1 MAKQNKK
8 VGKGI
13 YWTPRILSII
23 FILFLAMFS
32 LDVFSM
38 DLSFGQ
44 IMLGLLM
51 HNIPVIIL
59 IIILVFAWKYEL
71 VGGVAFILA
80 GLAYI
85 VLTLRTAFINGF
97 EWFYLSWILQIS
109 GIAFIIG
116 ALWLVNW
123 YKKKKN

>member
-1 MAKQNKK
+1 MAKRDKK

-38 DLSFGQ
+38 EASFGQ
-44 IMLGLLM
+44 IMLGLLI
-51 HNIPVIIL
+51 HNIPVLIL

-71 VGGVAFILA
+71 VGGIAFILA
-80 GLAYI
+80 GLLYACL
-85 VLTLRTAFINGF
+85 VLVTAGRDGF
-97 EWFYLSWILQIS
+97 QWYYLAWVLQIS

>member
-1 MAKQNKK
+1 MVKRIKG

-23 FILFLAMFS
+23 FILFIAMFS

-38 DLSFGQ
+38 EASFGQ
-44 IMLGLLM
+44 IMLGLLI
-51 HNIPVIIL
+51 HNIPTFIL

-71 VGGVAFILA
+71 VGGIAFIFA

-97 EWFYLSWILQIS
+97 QWYYLAWILQIS

-116 ALWLVNW
+116 ALWIVNW
-123 YKKKKN
+123 YKKKKK

>member
-1 MAKQNKK
+1 MVKRVNG

-23 FILFLAMFS
+23 FILFIALFS
-32 LDVFSM
+32 LDVFGPG
-38 DLSFGQ
+38 LTAGQ
-44 IMLGLLM
+44 IMLGLLI
-51 HNIPVIIL
+51 HNIPTFIL
-59 IIILVFAWKYEL
+59 IIILGFAWKYEL
-71 VGGVAFILA
+71 VGGIAFILA

-97 EWFYLSWILQIS
+97 QGYYIAWILQIS

-116 ALWLVNW
+116 VLWFVNW
-123 YKKKKN
+123 YKKKKK